1 MQLVVFH
8 DGALTRAF
16 PREGPNEAAIRQLES
31 EGVDFEAASVQ
42 VSWMAPGWDWSS
54 LEAWGRQL
62 SGARDFVFLH
72 TRLSC
77 GLVGTAGGE

>member
-31 EGVDFEAASVQ
+31 EGVDYEAASVQ
-42 VSWMAPGWDWSS
+42 VSRVLLCM
-54 LEAWGRQL
+54 LWG
-62 SGARDFVFLH
+62 GA
-72 TRLSC
+72 
-77 GLVGTAGGE
+77 GE